1 MKLSVIILNYNVRF
15 FLEQCILSVLVGLKK
30 IESEIIVVDNNSS
43 DDSCQMVKQLF
54 PEIILLENKENLG
67 FSKANNQAV
76 KIAKGEY
83 VCILNPDTAV
93 TEYTFGEVLKYANS
107 KRNLGALGVYL
118 MDGKGSFL
126 PRE

>member
-15 FLEQCILSVLVGLKK
+15 FLEQCILSVQVGLKK

-67 FSKANNQAV
+67 FSKANNQ
-76 KIAKGEY
+76 
-83 VCILNPDTAV
+83 
-93 TEYTFGEVLKYANS
+93 
-107 KRNLGALGVYL
+107 RNTNT
-118 MDGKGSFL
+118 SFYII
-126 PRE
+126 RFFI

>member
-15 FLEQCILSVLVGLKK
+15 FLEQCILSVQVGLKK

-67 FSKANNQAV
+67 FSKANNQARP
-76 KIAKGEY
+76 KIVG
-83 VCILNPDTAV
+83 
-93 TEYTFGEVLKYANS
+93 FHS
-107 KRNLGALGVYL
+107 
-118 MDGKGSFL
+118 SWFHFL
-126 PRE
+126 

>member
-54 PEIILLENKENLG
+54 PEIIVLENKENLG

-83 VCILNPDTAV
+83 ICILNPDTV
-93 TEYTFGEVLKYANS
+93 ITT
-107 KRNLGALGVYL
+107 
-118 MDGKGSFL
+118 
-126 PRE
+126 